1 MRALRRLFGP
11 LTVALALSTILSTG
25 ASAGRPPIALG
36 LTVSPAWGQ
45 SADWWNTELDIVGT
59 RAPAIMTMFF
69 GWNGPKE
76 VAPIPQNLLDF
87 VWQPTAFPT
96 SAMLDNIY
104 RRDAIPMLFWQPN
117 LKPGETLQAILDG
130 AYDGYIRSWA
140 RAAAADGRPMIIRF
154 AQEMNANWFAWGA
167 TREGNTPEMF
177 VQVWRKVWNAFRGPD
192 GAGAT
197 NARFMWAPSVKGG
210 KLASFESVY
219 PGNDYVQII
228 GLDGYN
234 FYDFRNPAGTW
245 RPMRRI
251 FEASLDEIALRWPTK
266 PVVIAEVGSVDDH
279 EWDTYDKG
287 RWLRNGLNYLYE
299 NEPQVVGFV
308 YFNIKVLPENNINW
322 RLNSSDSAVQAWK
335 DLNNDPRFQGTLSAA
350 QLAAARTR

>member
-36 LTVSPAWGQ
+36 LTVSPQWGQ
-45 SADWWNTELDIVGT
+45 SASWWDTELDILGT
-59 RAPAIMTMFF
+59 RAPAMMSMFF
-69 GWNGPKE
+69 AWNSPKE
-76 VAPIPQNLLDF
+76 YAPSPKSLLDF

-96 SAMLDNIY
+96 TAMLDNIS
-104 RRDAIPMLFWQPN
+104 RRGAVPVLFWQPN
-117 LKPGETLQAILDG
+117 LAAGETLQDVLDG
-130 AYDGYIRSWA
+130 AYDGYINRWA

-154 AQEMNANWFAWGA
+154 AQEMNAPWFAWGA
-167 TREGNTPEMF
+167 THPGNTPEQF

-197 NARFMWAPSVKGG
+197 NVKFMWAPSVKAA
-210 KLASFESVY
+210 KFATFDSVY
-219 PGNDYVQII
+219 PGDQYVQII

-234 FYDFRNPAGTW
+234 FYDFRNSAGSW
-245 RPMRRI
+245 RSMKKI

-266 PVVIAEVGSVDDH
+266 PVVIAEVGSVEDH
-279 EWDTYDKG
+279 DWDSFDKG
-287 RWLRNGLNYLYE
+287 RWLTNGLTYLYE
-299 NEPQVVGFV
+299 NEPQVVGFL
-308 YFNIKVLPENNINW
+308 YFNIKVLSENNINW
-322 RLNSSDSAVQAWK
+322 RLDSSASATQAWK
-335 DLNNDPRFQGTLSAA
+335 NLNADPRFQGTLSAA

>member
-11 LTVALALSTILSTG
+11 LTVALALSTILSAS

-36 LTVSPAWGQ
+36 LSVSPQWGQ
-45 SADWWNTELDIVGT
+45 GADWWNTELDIIGT
-59 RAPAIMTMFF
+59 RAPSIMTMFF

-76 VAPIPQNLLDF
+76 YAPSPKNLLDF

-96 SAMLDNIY
+96 TAMLDSLY
-104 RRDAIPMLFWQPN
+104 RRNAVPLLFWQPN
-117 LKPGETLQAILDG
+117 LRSGETLQTILDG
-130 AYDGYIRSWA
+130 AYDGYIARWA

-154 AQEMNANWFAWGA
+154 AQEMNAPWFPWGA
-167 TREGNTPEMF
+167 TRPGNTPEQF
-177 VQVWRKVWNAFRGPD
+177 VQVWRKVWNAFRGPG

-197 NARFMWAPSVKGG
+197 NVKFMWAPMVKSPRY
-210 KLASFESVY
+210 ASFDSVY
-219 PGNDYVQII
+219 PGNEYVQII

-234 FYDFRNPAGTW
+234 AYDFRTAGASW
-245 RPMRRI
+245 RSVRKI

-279 EWDTYDKG
+279 DWDTYDKG
-287 RWLRNGLNYLYE
+287 RWLINGLNYLYE

-308 YFNIKVLPENNINW
+308 YFNIKVVLENNIDW
-322 RLNSSDSAVQAWK
+322 RLDSSASATQAWQTV
-335 DLNNDPRFQGTLSAA
+335 NADPRFQGTLSAA